1 MRSEKR
7 SGKVIFILISVC
19 LITICF
25 SSCAGQTGTTETDT
39 AIQTTDGQMTAK
51 QNAETQSKPDEAATG
66 TNADDGDMQ
75 EMKTMKLKIDNA
87 DISVDWEENESV
99 AALKTLVAE
108 NPLTI
113 RLSMYGGFEQVGSLG
128 TDLPRDDVQTTT
140 QAGDIVL
147 YSGNQIVL
155 FYGSNTWAYTRLGH
169 IAGVSSQDLNELL
182 GSGNATVTISIEEEL
197 TE

>member
-1 MRSEKR
+1 MRSGKR
-7 SGKVIFILISVC
+7 SGKVISILISVC

-25 SSCAGQTGTTETDT
+25 SSCAGQTGTKETNA
-39 AIQTTDGQMTAK
+39 AIQTTDGEMTAK
-51 QNAETQSKPDEAATG
+51 PNAETQSKPDEAATG
-66 TNADDGDMQ
+66 TNTDDGDMQ
-75 EMKTMKLKIDNA
+75 EMRTMKLKIDNA
-87 DISVDWEENESV
+87 DVAVDWEDNESV

-128 TDLPRDDVQTTT
+128 TNLPRDDVQTTT

-155 FYGSNTWAYTRLGH
+155 FYGSNSWAYTKLGH
-169 IAGVSSQDLNELL
+169 ITDQDASGMAGLL
-182 GSGNATVTISIEEEL
+182 SNGNVTITISMEDAE
-197 TE
+197 